1 MPTLGVWKFASC
13 DGCQLTLLDCEDELL
28 LLAEQV
34 QIATF
39 VEASSAVLGGPYD
52 VSLVEGSI
60 TTPADEQRIRE
71 IREQSG
77 VLVAIGA
84 CATAGGIQALR
95 NFADVAQFASV
106 VYARPDYIETLATS
120 TPASAHVTVDYEIRG
135 CPIDRGQLLDTLAA
149 LLVGRKPRLPAA
161 TVCTECKRSGVT
173 CVSVAEGIACL
184 GPITHAGC
192 GALCPRHHRG
202 CYGCFGPTATPNMGA
217 MIPLL
222 HRDGMS
228 GPDVDRVLGTF
239 NVVAFDT
246 ARYGAREADTA
257 RHGARESE

>member
-1 MPTLGVWKFASC
+1 MTGASAPTLAVWKFASC

-28 LLAEQV
+28 MLAEQV
-34 QIATF
+34 RIAAF
-39 VEASSAVLGGPYD
+39 AEASSAMVAGPYD

-60 TTPADEQRIRE
+60 TTPVDERRIKE
-71 IREQSG
+71 IRAQSG
-77 VLVAIGA
+77 ILVAIGA

-95 NFADVAQFASV
+95 NFADVAEFASV
-106 VYARPDYIETLATS
+106 VYARPDYIHTLATS
-120 TPASAHVTVDYEIRG
+120 TAASDHVTVDYELRG

-161 TVCTECKRSGVT
+161 TVCTECKRAGVS
-173 CVSVAEGIACL
+173 CVTVAEGMACL
-184 GPITHAGC
+184 GPVTHAGC

-222 HRDGMS
+222 RRDGMS
-228 GPDVDRVLGTF
+228 GDDVDRVFGTF
-239 NVVAFDT
+239 NVTQFHEVRAFD
-246 ARYGAREADTA
+246 D
-257 RHGARESE
+257 

>member
-1 MPTLGVWKFASC
+1 MPSLAVWKFASC

-28 LLAEQV
+28 TLAEQV

-39 VEASSAVLGGPYD
+39 AEASSAIVPGPYD
-52 VSLVEGSI
+52 VSLVEGSVS
-60 TTPADEQRIRE
+60 TPADERRILE
-71 IREQSG
+71 IRRQSR

-95 NFADVAQFASV
+95 NFADVAEFASV
-106 VYARPDYIETLATS
+106 VYARPDYVNTLATS
-120 TPASAHVTVDYEIRG
+120 TPASAHVAVDYELRG

-161 TVCTECKRSGVT
+161 TVCAECKRSGVT
-173 CVSVAEGIACL
+173 CVAVADGIPCL
-184 GPITHAGC
+184 GPVTHAGC

-228 GPDVDRVLGTF
+228 GDDVDRVFGTF
-239 NVVAFDT
+239 NVTAFT
-246 ARYGAREADTA
+246 
-257 RHGARESE
+257 SERKTR